1 MYYVSYCHSLINSR
15 VKTVSFDAKN
25 QHLVTG
31 SNEKLIRVFDL
42 NESPANES
50 SEIYKGHS
58 GNINRA
64 LFFRNDKC
72 IVSCAEDKT
81 ISKFIPL
88 DLFYDWKFD
97 CWFLI
102 AIGVWDRSSGLEVQ
116 HIDFDTTVNSIELS
130 RDGNVLT
137 VTNGFNVSF
146 FETETLKKLK
156 EITVP
161 TRLSSASLHP
171 DKMVFVC
178 GGEDFKMY
186 KYDYLTGNEIGK

>member
-1 MYYVSYCHSLINSR
+1 M
-15 VKTVSFDAKN
+15 
-25 QHLVTG
+25 
-31 SNEKLIRVFDL
+31 
-42 NESPANES
+42 
-50 SEIYKGHS
+50 
-58 GNINRA
+58 
-64 LFFRNDKC
+64 
-72 IVSCAEDKT
+72 
-81 ISKFIPL
+81 
-88 DLFYDWKFD
+88 
-97 CWFLI
+97 
-102 AIGVWDRSSGLEVQ
+102 Q

-137 VTNGFNVSF
+137 VTNGFNVTF

-186 KYDYLTGNEIGK
+186 KYDYLTGNEIGKSIMKS